1 MQAQAKRISQV
12 AAENGLQVSA
22 IVVKTYDA
30 NSVITETYERIDGKE
45 LAEYR
50 FKAGAKRFTRT
61 F

>member
-1 MQAQAKRISQV
+1 MKNQAKRIQKV
-12 AAENGLQVSA
+12 AAENGLKASA
-22 IVVKTYDA
+22 IVVKAYDA

>member
-1 MQAQAKRISQV
+1 MQAQAKRTQKV
-12 AAENGLQVSA
+12 AAENGLKAYS

-50 FKAGAKRFTRT
+50 FKAGQKRFTRT
-61 F
+61 L